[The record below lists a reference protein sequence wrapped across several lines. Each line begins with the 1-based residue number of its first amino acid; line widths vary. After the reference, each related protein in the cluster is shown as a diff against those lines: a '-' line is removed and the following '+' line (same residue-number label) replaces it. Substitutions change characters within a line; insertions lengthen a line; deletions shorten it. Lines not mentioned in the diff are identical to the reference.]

1 MTMVIFPFDLRE
13 LNDKNDFGKKR
24 NSTLMCAPEIARYRD
39 PLLLKG
45 YCGLFP
51 LRKSEGSVVCPA
63 LNEWKAL

>member
-1 MTMVIFPFDLRE
+1 
-13 LNDKNDFGKKR
+13 
-24 NSTLMCAPEIARYRD
+24 MCAPEIARYRD